1 MSGTFI
7 LVVVMVI
14 TILLGKYA
22 LSEGQRIERQNKFMR
37 DMENFDSKR
46 TENEENQDKELR
58 VRNTITI

>member
-22 LSEGQRIERQNKFMR
+22 LSEGQRIKRQNKFMR

-46 TENEENQDKELR
+46 TENEENQD
-58 VRNTITI
+58 N